1 MCYTHYLY
9 GHCMLLLGT
18 YIDILI
24 SVRWQAPFLANT
36 FVFETTKKKIDN
48 YKIVFLVVVFSNNI
62 I

>member
-1 MCYTHYLY
+1 
-9 GHCMLLLGT
+9 MLLLGT